1 MSKIQI
7 IEQEGRPAFA
17 VVPYGD
23 YEELLEKAE
32 MLEDI
37 RDAARIQAAIA
48 EGGEE
53 MIPADVVDRLLSGV
67 HPLTVWREYR
77 SLSMSILAG
86 RCGVSHSAI
95 SQIES
100 GKKEP
105 SVRLLKNLA
114 AALQVDMDDLLPN
127 EAQQKAA

>member
-1 MSKIQI
+1 MSKVQI
-7 IEQEGRPAFA
+7 IEQNGHPAFA
-17 VVPYGD
+17 VVD
-23 YEELLEKAE
+23 YDDYKALVEKAE

-37 RDAARIQAAIA
+37 RDAARIQLAIT

-53 MIPADVVDRLLSGV
+53 LIPAEVVDRLLSGE

-77 SLSMSILAG
+77 RLSMSSLAAM
-86 RCGVSHSAI
+86 CGVSHAAI

-105 SVRLLKNLA
+105 SVRLLKKLA

-127 EAQQKAA
+127 EEQQVAA